1 MDVEKLN
8 VLIASRSKPVMD
20 ELVGI
25 ISALGFDVEHRFI
38 SNGHSDPL
46 FGVEEQPDILVYCLS
61 DLYEDEL
68 SSLLAR
74 PAAQRPPTV
83 IIGPAGNTSCM
94 RAAIQ
99 AGARDYLE
107 QPIREDELS
116 DALQRLK
123 GELRQ
128 HQQASF
134 EGGALVAVVSAKGG
148 TGGSFLAANLAHL
161 MVASSGLNVALV
173 DLDLQFG
180 SLCQYLDL
188 HPENGLI
195 RALEL
200 VDELDEVALD
210 AYMGRHQSGVRLLA
224 PKEDELVL
232 SRDIPVERLAR
243 LLDVLTRSYD
253 RVVVDLPRQIDDLSA
268 AVYERAERVLIVT
281 QQELANV
288 RDAVRLRSLLLREL
302 AVPKERI
309 TMVVNRY
316 DKALPVELADICK
329 AIGIERS
336 ECMMIPNHYRSVA
349 ESINVGVPML
359 EHARGSS
366 VTRALMDLESQLGGA
381 GRDDQRRGLFS
392 RAISNLMR
400 G

>member
-1 MDVEKLN
+1 MDVDNLN

-46 FGVEEQPDILVYCLS
+46 SGVEEQPDILVYCLS
-61 DLYEDEL
+61 DLFEDEL
-68 SSLLAR
+68 GSLLDR
-74 PAAQRPPTV
+74 PAAQRPPTI

-107 QPIREDELS
+107 QPIREDELAE
-116 DALQRLK
+116 ALQHLK
-123 GELRQ
+123 AEFRQ
-128 HQQASF
+128 RHQASF

-210 AYMGRHQSGVRLLA
+210 AYMGRHQSGVRLIA

-232 SRDIPVERLAR
+232 ARDIPVERLAR
-243 LLDVLTRSYD
+243 LLELLTRTYD

-268 AVYERAERVLIVT
+268 AVYERAERILIVT

-302 AVPKERI
+302 AVPQERI

-316 DKALPVELADICK
+316 DKALPVELTDICK
-329 AIGIERS
+329 AIGIERND
-336 ECMMIPNHYRSVA
+336 CMMIPNHYRSVA

-366 VTRALMDLESQLGGA
+366 VTRALMDLESQLGG
-381 GRDDQRRGLFS
+381 GNRDDQRRGLFS